1 MKKFV
6 LAGRECACL
15 VPEGGGWEL
24 SVAVLCGWDLEAQM
38 SQLAM
43 KLPDMLLFWSDIDG
57 DRDFTPWPEAGI
69 WEGEKFTGGA
79 ARYLSFLTGTALP
92 YLEEK
97 FSASPD
103 PARRALL
110 GYSLGGLFALWAM
123 GKGAPFGVFC
133 SLSGSLWYE
142 GFSEYLET
150 ASLKGTERVY
160 LSLGDREEFGG
171 PPRMRAVGD
180 KTRQA
185 HAELSR
191 RLPEVCLEWNKGG
204 HGKGVTARWKKAL
217 LWAAARITEGETN
230 S

>member
-15 VPEGGGWEL
+15 VPESGGKKL
-24 SVAVLCGWDLEAQM
+24 PAAVLCGWDLEACM
-38 SQLAM
+38 PRLAAE
-43 KLPDMLLFWSDIDG
+43 LPDMLLFWTDIDG
-57 DRDFTPWPEAGI
+57 SRDFTPWPEAGI
-69 WEGEKFTGGA
+69 WEGEEFTGEA
-79 ARYLSFLTGTALP
+79 AGYLSFLTDAALP

-110 GYSLGGLFALWAM
+110 GYSLGGLFTLWAM
-123 GKGAPFGVFC
+123 GKCAPFGAFC

-142 GFSEYLET
+142 GFAEYLQN
-150 ASLKGTERVY
+150 APLKGTERVY

-180 KTRQA
+180 RTRQA
-185 HAELSR
+185 HAELSK
-191 RLPEVCLEWNKGG
+191 RLPEVFLEWNKGG
-204 HGKGVTARWKKAL
+204 HGKGVTTRWKKAL
-217 LWAAARITEGETN
+217 LWAAARIAEGETN
-230 S
+230 P